1 MKRYITYAV
10 VIAGLSGLGG
20 WAYYTQHAP
29 ARPALEIGASSSAA
43 AKPAVS
49 SAASGAAPA
58 GAGSAPAAAGA
69 GAGGG
74 GAGPRPAG
82 GAAPGT
88 AGGGRGPVGVEAARA
103 QSMAIT
109 EEVFAVG
116 NLRANESVTIRPE
129 IAGRVVRIGF
139 TEGGLVRK
147 GDLLVELDRSVLLA
161 QVEQAR
167 AELDLSKANY
177 DRTADLAER
186 KFVSASAKDQAA
198 ANLSVQQ
205 AKLRLA
211 EAQLAKT
218 QIFAPFNGVVG
229 LRNFSVGDYVREAA
243 DLVVLEDVSQMKV
256 DLRLPER
263 FLGELKPGLS
273 VEMRVD
279 AYPQR
284 VFRAAISALDV
295 QVSADGRAL
304 VARGM
309 LANQEFLLRSGMFA
323 RARIVLKER
332 GSAVMV
338 PEEAVYPMGA
348 EVFVYKI
355 IDGKAMRARVATGVR
370 RDGKVEITEGVV
382 LGDLVVTAGQIKL
395 ARDGTEVRVQNA
407 GGGPRGAGAAGGGAA
422 GGGAAG
428 GGAASDSGGQGGAP
442 KGPATRPAG

>member
-1 MKRYITYAV
+1 MKRYVTYAV
-10 VIAGLSGLGG
+10 VVTGLAGLGG

-29 ARPALEIGASSSAA
+29 ARLALEISATSSTA
-43 AKPAVS
+43 AKSPVASVG
-49 SAASGAAPA
+49 SASAPA
-58 GAGSAPAAAGA
+58 GGGTAPAAGVAG
-69 GAGGG
+69 
-74 GAGPRPAG
+74 GPRPAG
-82 GAAPGT
+82 GT

-304 VARGM
+304 IARGM

-348 EVFVYKI
+348 DVFVYKI

-382 LGDLVVTAGQIKL
+382 VGDLVVTAGQIKL
-395 ARDGTEVRVQNA
+395 ARDGTEVRVQSA
-407 GGGPRGAGAAGGGAA
+407 GGGPRGGGASDSGAAS
-422 GGGAAG
+422 G
-428 GGAASDSGGQGGAP
+428 GGAASDGGGQGGAP

>member
-1 MKRYITYAV
+1 M
-10 VIAGLSGLGG
+10 
-20 WAYYTQHAP
+20 
-29 ARPALEIGASSSAA
+29 
-43 AKPAVS
+43 
-49 SAASGAAPA
+49 
-58 GAGSAPAAAGA
+58 
-69 GAGGG
+69 
-74 GAGPRPAG
+74 
-82 GAAPGT
+82 
-88 AGGGRGPVGVEAARA
+88 GVEATRA
-103 QSMAIT
+103 QTMAIT

-139 TEGGLVRK
+139 TEGAMVRK

-186 KFVSASAKDQAA
+186 KFVSESAKDQAA

-218 QIFAPFNGVVG
+218 QIFSPFNGVVG

-284 VFRAAISALDV
+284 VFRAALSALDV

-304 VARGM
+304 VARGV
-309 LANQEFLLRSGMFA
+309 LANQESLLRTGMFA

-338 PEEAVYPMGA
+338 PEEAVYPLGA
-348 EVFVYKI
+348 DIYVYRI
-355 IDGKAMRARVATGVR
+355 IDGKAMRSKVATGVR
-370 RDGKVEITEGVV
+370 REGKVEITDGVAV
-382 LGDLVVTAGQIKL
+382 GDLVVTAGQIKL
-395 ARDGTEVRVQNA
+395 ARDGTEVRVQA
-407 GGGPRGAGAAGGGAA
+407 PGSGEGGR
-422 GGGAAG
+422 
-428 GGAASDSGGQGGAP
+428 SGSA
-442 KGPATRPAG
+442 GPAAKGSP

>member
-1 MKRYITYAV
+1 MKRYIIYSV
-10 VIAGLSGLGG
+10 VITGLAGLGG

-29 ARPALEIGASSSAA
+29 ARPALEIGATSSAA
-43 AKPAVS
+43 AKAPASVQ
-49 SAASGAAPA
+49 GAGTAPA
-58 GAGSAPAAAGA
+58 GSGTAPAA
-69 GAGGG
+69 GGS
-74 GAGPRPAG
+74 RPAG
-82 GAAPGT
+82 GAG
-88 AGGGRGPVGVEAARA
+88 GGGRGPVGVEAERA
-103 QSMAIT
+103 QPMAIT

-139 TEGGLVRK
+139 TEGALVRK

-167 AELDLSKANY
+167 AELELSKANY

-243 DLVVLEDVSQMKV
+243 DLVVLEDVSRMKV

-263 FLGELKPGLS
+263 FLGELKPGLA

-284 VFRAAISALDV
+284 VFRAALSALDV
-295 QVSADGRAL
+295 QVSPDGRAL
-304 VARGM
+304 IARGM

-332 GSAVMV
+332 SSAVMV

-348 EVFVYKI
+348 DTYVYKI
-355 IDGKAMRARVATGVR
+355 IEGKAMRAKVVTGVR

-382 LGDLVVTAGQIKL
+382 AGDLVVTAGQIKL
-395 ARDGTEVRVQNA
+395 TRDGTEVRVQS
-407 GGGPRGAGAAGGGAA
+407 AGGGARA
-422 GGGAAG
+422 GGAAGAAGAAG
-428 GGAASDSGGQGGAP
+428 GGAASDGGGQGGAP
-442 KGPATRPAG
+442 KGPAPRPAG

>member
-1 MKRYITYAV
+1 MKRYVTYAV
-10 VIAGLSGLGG
+10 VIAGLAGLGG

-29 ARPALEIGASSSAA
+29 ARPALEIGATSSTA
-43 AKPAVS
+43 AKAPVS
-49 SAASGAAPA
+49 AQGS
-58 GAGSAPAAAGA
+58 GSAPAGSGTAPAAG
-69 GAGGG
+69 GAGGS
-74 GAGPRPAG
+74 RPAG
-82 GAAPGT
+82 GA
-88 AGGGRGPVGVEAARA
+88 AGGGRGPVGVEAERA

-139 TEGGLVRK
+139 TEGALVRK

-186 KFVSASAKDQAA
+186 KFVSESAKDQAA

-284 VFRAAISALDV
+284 VFRAALLALDV
-295 QVSADGRAL
+295 QVSADGRAM

-332 GSAVMV
+332 GSAVAD
-338 PEEAVYPMGA
+338 P
-348 EVFVYKI
+348 
-355 IDGKAMRARVATGVR
+355 
-370 RDGKVEITEGVV
+370 
-382 LGDLVVTAGQIKL
+382 
-395 ARDGTEVRVQNA
+395 
-407 GGGPRGAGAAGGGAA
+407 
-422 GGGAAG
+422 
-428 GGAASDSGGQGGAP
+428 
-442 KGPATRPAG
+442 

>member
-1 MKRYITYAV
+1 MKRYVTYAV
-10 VIAGLSGLGG
+10 VITGLAGLGG

-29 ARPALEIGASSSAA
+29 ARPALEIGATSST
-43 AKPAVS
+43 
-49 SAASGAAPA
+49 ASKAPA
-58 GAGSAPAAAGA
+58 SAQGAGSAPAGSATTPSAAG
-69 GAGGG
+69 GAGG
-74 GAGPRPAG
+74 ARPAG
-82 GAAPGT
+82 GA
-88 AGGGRGPVGVEAARA
+88 AGGGRGPVGVEAERA
-103 QSMAIT
+103 QPMAIT

-139 TEGGLVRK
+139 TEGALVRK

-186 KFVSASAKDQAA
+186 KFVSESAKDQAA

-284 VFRAAISALDV
+284 VFRAALLALDV

-348 EVFVYKI
+348 DIYVYKI
-355 IDGKAMRARVATGVR
+355 IDGKAMRTKVATGVR
-370 RDGKVEITEGVV
+370 RDGKVEITEGVAV
-382 LGDLVVTAGQIKL
+382 GELVVTAGQIKL
-395 ARDGTEVRVQNA
+395 ARDGTEVRVQ
-407 GGGPRGAGAAGGGAA
+407 GAGGGAR

-428 GGAASDSGGQGGAP
+428 GGAASDGSGQGSAP
-442 KGPATRPAG
+442 KGPAPRPAG

>member
-1 MKRYITYAV
+1 MKRYVIYAV
-10 VIAGLSGLGG
+10 VIAGLAALGG
-20 WAYYTQHAP
+20 WAYHTQHAP
-29 ARPALEIGASSSAA
+29 PRPAVEIATANSSSGAKPGAAPSSGAATASGPGGGGSQPAA
-43 AKPAVS
+43 AGGQRPGAP
-49 SAASGAAPA
+49 GAAPA
-58 GAGSAPAAAGA
+58 G
-69 GAGGG
+69 GGG
-74 GAGPRPAG
+74 GP
-82 GAAPGT
+82 
-88 AGGGRGPVGVEAARA
+88 RGPVGVEAARA
-103 QSMAIT
+103 QTMALT

-116 NLRANESVTIRPE
+116 NLRANESVMIRPE

-139 TEGGLVRK
+139 TEGALVK
-147 GDLLVELDRSVLLA
+147 QGDLLVELDRSVLLA

-218 QIFAPFNGVVG
+218 QIFAPFSGVVG

-243 DLVVLEDVSQMKV
+243 DLVLLEDVSKMKV

-263 FLGELKPGLS
+263 FLGELKPGQA

-284 VFRAAISALDV
+284 VFRAALSALDV

-304 VARGM
+304 VARGL
-309 LANQEFLLRSGMFA
+309 LANPESLLRSGMFA
-323 RARIVLKER
+323 RAQIVLKER

-338 PEEAVYPMGA
+338 PEEAVHPMGA
-348 EVFVYKI
+348 DIYVYRI
-355 IDGKAMRARVATGVR
+355 VDGKAMRAKVTTGLR
-370 RDGKVEITEGVV
+370 REGRVEIVEGVAV
-382 LGDLVVTAGQIKL
+382 GDLVVTAGQIKL
-395 ARDGTEVRVQNA
+395 TRDGTEVRVQNQSA
-407 GGGPRGAGAAGGGAA
+407 GEGSRGGSGGAPGGAA
-422 GGGAAG
+422 GGQGGAAG
-428 GGAASDSGGQGGAP
+428 QSGPG
-442 KGPATRPAG
+442 KGPSQRPAG

>member
-1 MKRYITYAV
+1 MKRYATYAV
-10 VIAGLSGLGG
+10 VITGLAGLGG

-29 ARPALEIGASSSAA
+29 ARPALEIGAASSNAP
-43 AKPAVS
+43 K
-49 SAASGAAPA
+49 APA
-58 GAGSAPAAAGA
+58 SAQGAGSAPAGSATTSAAAG
-69 GAGGG
+69 GAGG
-74 GAGPRPAG
+74 ARPAG
-82 GAAPGT
+82 GA
-88 AGGGRGPVGVEAARA
+88 AGGGRGPVGVEAERA
-103 QSMAIT
+103 QPMAIT

-139 TEGGLVRK
+139 TEGALVRK

-284 VFRAAISALDV
+284 VFRAALLALDV

-348 EVFVYKI
+348 DIYVYKI
-355 IDGKAMRARVATGVR
+355 IDGKAMRTKVATGVR
-370 RDGKVEITEGVV
+370 RDGKVEITEGVAV
-382 LGDLVVTAGQIKL
+382 GDLVVTAGQIKL
-395 ARDGTEVRVQNA
+395 ARDGTEVRVQ
-407 GGGPRGAGAAGGGAA
+407 GAGGGAR

-428 GGAASDSGGQGGAP
+428 GGAASDGGGQGSAP
-442 KGPATRPAG
+442 KGPAPRPAG

>member
-1 MKRYITYAV
+1 MKRFAIYAIAV
-10 VIAGLSGLGG
+10 VGLAALGG

-29 ARPALEIGASSSAA
+29 ARPALEITASAPKGGGAA
-43 AKPAVS
+43 
-49 SAASGAAPA
+49 AAPA
-58 GAGSAPAAAGA
+58 AATAPSGSAASAPAAGA
-69 GAGGG
+69 AP
-74 GAGPRPAG
+74 GAGPR
-82 GAAPGT
+82 GA
-88 AGGGRGPVGVEAARA
+88 VGVEAARA
-103 QSMAIT
+103 RSMALT

-139 TEGGLVRK
+139 TEGALVRQ

-167 AELDLSKANY
+167 AELDLSQANF

-205 AKLRLA
+205 AKLTLA
-211 EAQLAKT
+211 EAQLAKAR
-218 QIFAPFNGVVG
+218 IFAPFNGVVG

-263 FLGELKPGLS
+263 YLGELKPGLS
-273 VEMRVD
+273 IEMRVD

-284 VFRAAISALDV
+284 SFRAALSALDV
-295 QVSADGRAL
+295 QVSADGRAM
-304 VARGM
+304 VARGV
-309 LANQEFLLRSGMFA
+309 LANPESLLRTGMFA

-332 GSAVMV
+332 ATSVMV

-348 EVFVYKI
+348 DVYVYRI
-355 IDGKAMRARVATGVR
+355 VDGKAMRSKVVTGLR
-370 RDGKVEITEGVV
+370 REGLVEITEGVAV
-382 LGDLVVTAGQIKL
+382 GDLVVTAGQIKL
-395 ARDGTEVRVQNA
+395 ARDGTEVRVQ
-407 GGGPRGAGAAGGGAA
+407 GPG
-422 GGGAAG
+422 
-428 GGAASDSGGQGGAP
+428 SGSLSLIHI
-442 KGPATRPAG
+442 

>member
-1 MKRYITYAV
+1 MKRIATYAV
-10 VIAGLSGLGG
+10 VIAGLAGLGA

-29 ARPALEIGASSSAA
+29 ARPALEISPSPSSAG
-43 AKPAVS
+43 K
-49 SAASGAAPA
+49 
-58 GAGSAPAAAGA
+58 APAAAQSSGAVPASGSA
-69 GAGGG
+69 GAA
-74 GAGPRPAG
+74 AGPRPAG
-82 GAAPGT
+82 GAPAS
-88 AGGGRGPVGVEAARA
+88 GGRGPVGVEAARA
-103 QSMAIT
+103 QTMAIT

-139 TEGGLVRK
+139 TEGAMVRK

-186 KFVSASAKDQAA
+186 KFVSESAKDQAA

-218 QIFAPFNGVVG
+218 QIFSPFNGVVG

-284 VFRAAISALDV
+284 VFRAALSALDV

-304 VARGM
+304 VARGV
-309 LANQEFLLRSGMFA
+309 LANQDSLLRTGMFV

-348 EVFVYKI
+348 DIYVYRI
-355 IDGKAMRARVATGVR
+355 IDGKAMRSKVATGVR
-370 RDGKVEITEGVV
+370 REGKVEITDGVAV
-382 LGDLVVTAGQIKL
+382 GDLVVTAGQIKL
-395 ARDGTEVRVQNA
+395 ARDGTEVRVQA
-407 GGGPRGAGAAGGGAA
+407 PGSGEGGRGGGA
-422 GGGAAG
+422 
-428 GGAASDSGGQGGAP
+428 
-442 KGPATRPAG
+442 GPAAKGSP

>member
-1 MKRYITYAV
+1 MKRYATYVVAV
-10 VIAGLSGLGG
+10 AGLAALGG
-20 WAYYTQHAP
+20 WAYHTQHAP
-29 ARPALEIGASSSAA
+29 PRPAVEIVTANSAAGGKPGAAPSASSGGAGT
-43 AKPAVS
+43 
-49 SAASGAAPA
+49 AASGGSQSVSAGGSRPGAAAAP
-58 GAGSAPAAAGA
+58 
-69 GAGGG
+69 GGG
-74 GAGPRPAG
+74 GGGP
-82 GAAPGT
+82 
-88 AGGGRGPVGVEAARA
+88 RGPVGVEAARA
-103 QSMAIT
+103 QAMALT

-116 NLRANESVTIRPE
+116 NLRANESVVIRPE
-129 IAGRVVRIGF
+129 TAGRVVRIGF
-139 TEGGLVRK
+139 TEGALVRK

-218 QIFAPFNGVVG
+218 QIFAPFSGVVG

-263 FLGELKPGLS
+263 YLGELRPGQA

-279 AYPQR
+279 AYSQR
-284 VFRAAISALDV
+284 VFRAALSALDV

-304 VARGM
+304 VARGL
-309 LANQEFLLRSGMFA
+309 LANPESLLRTGMFA
-323 RARIVLKER
+323 RAKIVLKER
-332 GSAVMV
+332 ASAVMV

-348 EVFVYKI
+348 DIYVYRI
-355 IDGKAMRARVATGVR
+355 VDGKAMRSKVATGLR
-370 RDGKVEITEGVV
+370 RDGRVEILEGITV
-382 LGDLVVTAGQIKL
+382 GDLVVTAGQIKL
-395 ARDGTEVRVQNA
+395 TRDGTEVRVQNQSA
-407 GGGPRGAGAAGGGAA
+407 ADGTRGGSGGAPGGAA
-422 GGGAAG
+422 G
-428 GGAASDSGGQGGAP
+428 QG
-442 KGPATRPAG
+442 KGPPQRPAG

>member
-1 MKRYITYAV
+1 VAP
-10 VIAGLSGLGG
+10 GG
-20 WAYYTQHAP
+20 Q
-29 ARPALEIGASSSAA
+29 R
-43 AKPAVS
+43 
-49 SAASGAAPA
+49 SGA
-58 GAGSAPAAAGA
+58 AGSAPA
-69 GAGGG
+69 GGG
-74 GAGPRPAG
+74 GGSGGP
-82 GAAPGT
+82 
-88 AGGGRGPVGVEAARA
+88 RGPVGVEAARA
-103 QSMAIT
+103 QAMALT

-116 NLRANESVTIRPE
+116 NLRANESVVIRPE

-139 TEGGLVRK
+139 TEGTLAKK

-218 QIFAPFNGVVG
+218 QIFAPFSGVVG

-263 FLGELKPGLS
+263 YLGELKPGQA

-284 VFRAAISALDV
+284 VFRAALSALDV

-304 VARGM
+304 VARGL
-309 LANQEFLLRSGMFA
+309 LANPESLLRTGMFA
-323 RARIVLKER
+323 RAQIVLKER

-348 EVFVYKI
+348 DIYVYRI
-355 IDGKAMRARVATGVR
+355 IDGKAMR
-370 RDGKVEITEGVV
+370 GKVITGLRREGRVEIVQGVTV
-382 LGDLVVTAGQIKL
+382 GDLVVTAGQIKL
-395 ARDGTEVRVQNA
+395 TRDGTEVRVQNQSAADGQRGGA
-407 GGGPRGAGAAGGGAA
+407 GGSPGGSPGGAA
-422 GGGAAG
+422 GGQ
-428 GGAASDSGGQGGAP
+428 GGQG
-442 KGPATRPAG
+442 KGPPPRPAG